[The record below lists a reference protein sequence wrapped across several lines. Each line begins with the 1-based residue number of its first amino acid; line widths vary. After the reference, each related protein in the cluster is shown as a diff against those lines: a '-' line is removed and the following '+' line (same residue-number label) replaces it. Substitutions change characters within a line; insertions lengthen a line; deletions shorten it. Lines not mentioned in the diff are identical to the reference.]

1 MTRRSVLVKTVK
13 GMFLF
18 LILAF
23 LYVLFRSLS
32 GPSMI
37 TNPAK
42 VFDDLQVGQT
52 GLRRY
57 QGERVWVTRLSLQ
70 QRSQADEVAEYVLE
84 AESGCLVSLVVC
96 AVSAKTLREGIE
108 ITFSQ
113 STPAQ
118 LPSGVPWYGGF
129 VNPNNGAVYDR
140 LGRLYRLSSPRAN
153 VKQIAGQSIKG
164 LRVIAIDQ

>member
-1 MTRRSVLVKTVK
+1 MTRRSVLLKAVK

-32 GPSMI
+32 GPSMV

-42 VFDDLQVGQT
+42 VFDDIQVGQT

-57 QGERVWVTRLSLQ
+57 QGERVWVTRLSSQ
-70 QRSQADEVAEYVLE
+70 QKTQADEVAEFVLD
-84 AESGCLVSLVVC
+84 AESGCSATLVLC
-96 AVSAKTLREGIE
+96 AVSAKTLRDGIE

-113 STPAQ
+113 SAPVQ
-118 LPSGVPWYGGF
+118 IPSDVPWYGGF
-129 VNPNNGAVYDR
+129 VNPNSDAVYDR
-140 LGRLYRLSSPRAN
+140 LGRPYRVNSSRGSA
-153 VKQIAGQSIKG
+153 KQVEEQSIKG
-164 LRVIAIDQ
+164 LPVITIGQ